1 MLDIYLPIAQVNVDI
16 FLLLFLSLAVGILS
30 GLFGVGGGFLMTP
43 FLIFMGIPPVYA
55 VPNEVNNILATSVS
69 GSLTHWYKNTL
80 DYKMGLLIVS
90 GGIVGTI
97 IGIMTFSYFSE
108 IGKISLIISLLY
120 MYLLAIVGTLMLIE
134 GIKEKNRQIK
144 KVSIKQKL
152 HDHNWLQGLP
162 LRMRFHKSKLYE
174 SAIVPI
180 FLGLVVGFVA
190 SMMGIGGAFLM
201 VPAMIYIVGMP
212 IKLIPGT
219 SLFVT
224 IFISA
229 IVTILHAF
237 NYGSIDLFLVIPLIL
252 GSIVGVQLGQKL
264 GQFLDSTELKS
275 LFAMLLL
282 SVSIAIG
289 YDSFFR
295 DKSNISNGNQVVKT
309 DLNALAEFTVK
320 FSNEVPF
327 LYGALAILLAISL
340 GALTAFARKILSP
353 VVKKLLSDFRKKM
366 NQKKMKLSFLKNKY
380 YALL

>member
-90 GGIVGTI
+90 GGVVGTL
-97 IGIMTFSYFSE
+97 IGITTFSYFSE

-134 GIKEKNRQIK
+134 GIREKNLQSK
-144 KVSIKQKL
+144 KTTIKQKL

-229 IVTILHAF
+229 IVTVLHAF
-237 NYGSIDLFLVIPLIL
+237 NYGSIDLFLVLPLIL

-275 LFAMLLL
+275 LFAMLLI
-282 SVSIAIG
+282 SVSIGIG

-295 DKSNISNGNQVVKT
+295 EKSNVSNGNQVLKT

-320 FSNEVPF
+320 FSNDVPF

-353 VVKKLLSDFRKKM
+353 VIRKLLSDF
-366 NQKKMKLSFLKNKY
+366 KNKEQPKKEEIKFPEK
-380 YALL
+380 